1 MSFLF
6 LQHKRSESWRPGI
19 ELSSD
24 DSHIGQLLQYMLG
37 VHLQELDKKKGKRVL
52 PILGLYMDGLVVSV
66 FMVMCCS
73 TSCIVFISGAISSK

>member
-24 DSHIGQLLQYMLG
+24 DSQIGQLLQYMLG